1 MTSEQMIRMLAAARK
16 GRSLQPPQPQQQP
29 PEPPQPEEPPQ
40 FEMPTEPEPMGDYAE
55 ERFPAAMLNQKVNVM
70 KDPFTDEYYYP
81 RVARQTRRR

>member
-1 MTSEQMIRMLAAARK
+1 MPMTSEQMIRMLAAARR
-16 GRSLQPPQPQQQP
+16 GQPMQ
-29 PEPPQPEEPPQ
+29 PPQPEEPPQ